1 MKEFFAGLMADVVK
15 GMRNE
20 FRFFRA
26 LIIAPWLVCKEFIT
40 STGQFAP
47 KRDDSHTDGI

>member
-1 MKEFFAGLMADVVK
+1 MREFFGELMAAVME

-20 FRFFRA
+20 IRFFWA
-26 LIIAPWLVCKEFIT
+26 LIKAPFLVCKEFIT

-47 KRDDSHTDGI
+47 KRDDTGTGGV